1 MEEFKRVTEH
11 LIEMLEELD
20 EHFESITRNDSA
32 DVDIEARK
40 NQYELEPRFSDPK
53 TENEASDFLPDPIAK
68 IKKTIAELK
77 PADYG
82 VCLIC
87 GEPIPS
93 EEKGSEVK
101 PRRCPSCGQI
111 LNHRF

>member
-20 EHFESITRNDSA
+20 EHFESITRNDAA
-32 DVDIEARK
+32 DVNSKARK
-40 NQYELEPRFSDPK
+40 AQYDSESGFLDS
-53 TENEASDFLPDPIAK
+53 ENEEPVFLTDPVAK
-68 IKKTIAELK
+68 IKQTIAELK

-101 PRRCPSCGQI
+101 SHRCPSCGQI